1 MSVLSKYNKGSLF
14 SFKLDPEM
22 EMEFIKL
29 GELDLKKRYVVLM
42 LYINTK
48 GQYKDH
54 PVAVTYPEGDADALM
69 MVDLPEHLTETVRE
83 MIVDQ
88 EIAELANNNKLAFEI
103 RTYEY
108 ESGEKK
114 KVKKTGYSVQWVEL

>member
-14 SFKLDPEM
+14 NFKMDPEM

-54 PVAVTYPEGDADALM
+54 PVAVAHPEGDADALM

-83 MIVDQ
+83 MVTDQ
-88 EIAELANNNKLAFEI
+88 EIAERANNSKLAFEI

-108 ESGEKK
+108 EAGEKK
-114 KVKKTGYSVQWVEL
+114 KVKKTGYSVQWVEI

>member
-22 EMEFIKL
+22 DMEFIKL
-29 GELDLKKRYVVLM
+29 GELDLKKRYVVRL

-54 PVAVTYPEGDADALM
+54 PVAVAYPEGDAYALM
-69 MVDLPEHLTETVRE
+69 MVDLPEHLTKTVRE

-88 EIAELANNNKLAFEI
+88 EIAELANNSKLAFEI

-114 KVKKTGYSVQWVEL
+114 KDKKTGYSVQWVDL

>member
-29 GELDLKKRYVVLM
+29 SELDLKKRYVVLM

-54 PVAVTYPEGDADALM
+54 PVAVAYPEGDPDALM

-88 EIAELANNNKLAFEI
+88 EIAELANNSKLAFDI

-108 ESGEKK
+108 EAGEKK

>member
-14 SFKLDPEM
+14 TFKLDPEM
-22 EMEFIKL
+22 VIEFVKL
-29 GELDLKKRYVVLM
+29 SELDLDREYVVRM

-54 PVAVTYPEGDADALM
+54 PVAASFPKGDEDAIML
-69 MVDLPEHLTETVRE
+69 VDLPEHLTDTVRE

-88 EIAELANNNKLAFEI
+88 EVAELANKCKLGFKI

-108 ESGEKK
+108 ESGDKK
-114 KVKKTGYSVQWVEL
+114 KVKKTG